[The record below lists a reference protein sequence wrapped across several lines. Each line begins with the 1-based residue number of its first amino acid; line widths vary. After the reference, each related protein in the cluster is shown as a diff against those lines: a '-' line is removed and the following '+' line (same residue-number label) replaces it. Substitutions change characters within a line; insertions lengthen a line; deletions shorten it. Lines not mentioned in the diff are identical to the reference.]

1 MTSQR
6 QEENK
11 AIIRRLYAAFNAGD
25 ADALEALVA
34 EDLINHNPWMPN
46 GRAAAQAALRQLG
59 TMEVEL
65 LQIVAD
71 GDLVA
76 IYGHYK
82 APADGAG
89 MDFYKLKDGQ
99 IVEHWDVRQEIVPQ
113 TANGLD
119 MFSELT
125 S

>member
-1 MTSQR
+1 MTSQQ

-11 AIIRRLYAAFNAGD
+11 AIIRRLYTAFNTGD
-25 ADALEALVA
+25 ADALETLVA

-82 APADGAG
+82 TPTEGAG

-99 IVEHWDVRQEIVPQ
+99 IIEHWDVRQDTLPPTV
-113 TANGLD
+113 NGLD
-119 MFSELT
+119 MFSEPT